1 MHFRT
6 ILVINCGSS
15 SVKFTLYSAQND
27 EAAPVATGLASRLDQ
42 EKVCI
47 SITTLTQSKSEY
59 LVELKGAHSTPHEQT
74 IEFILSKLEDSF
86 DLSSTLAGVGHR
98 VVHGGHIFK
107 QSVVIDN
114 QVMSQI
120 ESCIPLA
127 PLHNP
132 ANISGIKCLALR
144 FPDIDQI
151 AVFDTAFHQ
160 TIPERAFTYALPKDL
175 CSELLI
181 RRYGFHGTSYRY
193 ITQEASTY
201 FSKSMSEI
209 NLIVAHLGNGASVT
223 AIADGKSVDTSMGMT
238 PVEGLVMGTRC
249 GDLDPGIF
257 NYLISRGYSPSA
269 IDTMIN
275 KNSGLLGI
283 SGSSNDMRALC
294 SLSENGDLSAGLA
307 IDVFCFKVA
316 KYIAAML
323 ISLSQIDGLVF
334 TGGIGENAP
343 LVRKK
348 IVDQLKLLQFEIDE
362 SLNNDLGHT
371 SVTDPTVGT
380 KESIKIL
387 VIPTN
392 EELMI
397 VRDTLELI

>member
-1 MHFRT
+1 
-6 ILVINCGSS
+6 
-15 SVKFTLYSAQND
+15 LYATQNND
-27 EAAPVATGLASRLDQ
+27 TSPIASGLASELNQ
-42 EKVCI
+42 KKSLVSI
-47 SITTLTQSKSEY
+47 STVDTADYTLEFTGKS
-59 LVELKGAHSTPHEQT
+59 SSPHEQA
-74 IEFILSKLEDSF
+74 IQFILSKLESSLK
-86 DLSSTLAGVGHR
+86 LSSTLEGIGHR

-107 QSVVIDN
+107 QSVVIND
-114 QVMSQI
+114 QVLDHI

-132 ANISGIKCLALR
+132 ANINGIKCLGLR
-144 FPDIDQI
+144 FPNIDQI

-160 TIPERAFTYALPKDL
+160 TLPEKAFTYALPKEV
-175 CSELLI
+175 CNELLI

-193 ITQEASTY
+193 ITQETSAFLSIPT
-201 FSKSMSEI
+201 EDI
-209 NLIVAHLGNGASVT
+209 NLVVAHLGNGASVA
-223 AIADGKSVDTSMGMT
+223 AIAQGKSVDTSMGLT
-238 PVEGLVMGTRC
+238 PVEGLVMGTRS

-257 NYLISRGYSPSA
+257 DYLISKDYTPQT
-269 IDTMIN
+269 IDNMIN

-283 SGSSNDMRALC
+283 SGSSNDMRTLC
-294 SLSENGDLSAGLA
+294 SLAETGDVHAQLA

-323 ISLSQIDGLVF
+323 VSLSQIDGLVF
-334 TGGIGENAP
+334 TGGIGENSS

-348 IVDQLKLLQFEIDE
+348 VVEQLKILRFEIDDD
-362 SLNNDLGHT
+362 LNNNVKHT
-371 SVTDPTVGT
+371 SKTGSTISRDN
-380 KESIKIL
+380 SINIL